1 MKSIPL
7 AYFGPFWSKFWALF
21 KKVAGRS
28 MYIVAGGTP
37 NSRDIFFDIER
48 VSHNN
53 IGRQGALKKFLCKNP
68 QIFGPRF
75 FHQFFPV
82 INPCQNGGKIWL
94 EKQHVFFR

>member
-1 MKSIPL
+1 M
-7 AYFGPFWSKFWALF
+7 
-21 KKVAGRS
+21 AGRITC
-28 MYIVAGGTP
+28 IVAEHTP
-37 NSRDIFFDIER
+37 NSRDICFDIEI

-82 INPCQNGGKIWL
+82 INSCQNGEKNWL
-94 EKQHVFFR
+94 EKQHGFSIFVFV